1 MTVMGTKVRLWILSD
16 VHLELTQGWD
26 LPSGAARPDFDVL
39 VVAGDLIP
47 HMKRGV
53 AWLAERVTDRPVVY
67 IAGNHEC
74 YGADVD
80 RTVEKAKL
88 AAAGTSIHV
97 IQNETVRIGDVTF
110 AGATLWTDFEL
121 MGDRLL
127 AMRVANER
135 MNDFRRIRVSRYV
148 DRFRP
153 HHALERHQQSRAFLE
168 AELRRE
174 RPGPMV
180 IVTHH
185 APYRAQQDP
194 TIRPNI
200 LDAAYRSDLTH
211 LMVPAP
217 DDGRGPLRPADL
229 WLYGHTHEFFDG
241 LIGSSRVVSNAKGYG
256 PLQPGESWDNPD
268 FNPHFVIEI

>member
-1 MTVMGTKVRLWILSD
+1 MRLWILSD
-16 VHLELTQGWD
+16 LHLELTHGWD
-26 LPSGAARPDFDVL
+26 LPSAADRPDFDVL
-39 VVAGDLIP
+39 VVAGDLVP
-47 HMKRGV
+47 KMERGV

-67 IAGNHEC
+67 IAGNHEF
-74 YGADVD
+74 YGVDVD

-88 AAAGTSIHV
+88 AAAGTAIHV

-135 MNDFRRIRVSRYV
+135 MNDFRRIRVSYYV

-153 HHALERHQQSRAFLE
+153 YHALERHQKSRAFLE

-185 APYRAQQDP
+185 GAHRAQQDP
-194 TIRPNI
+194 TLPPDI

-211 LMVPAP
+211 LMVPGP
-217 DDGRGPLRPADL
+217 DDGRGPLRPAEV
-229 WLYGHTHEFFDG
+229 WVFGHTHESFDG
-241 LIGSSRVVSNAKGYG
+241 LIGTTRVVSNGKGYG